1 MKMCSNFDR
10 VLEINEYFLKYLA
23 DRSQSE
29 LNALHDIEKDV
40 RILPEICVGLPGI
53 YKYCLKQLKNL
64 KRIQISIDRN
74 FSNTS
79 LTRTLCI
86 ARRLFV

>member
-1 MKMCSNFDR
+1 MKLCSNFDR
-10 VLEINEYFLKYLA
+10 VLEIDEYFLKYLA

-53 YKYCLKQLKNL
+53 YK
-64 KRIQISIDRN
+64 
-74 FSNTS
+74 
-79 LTRTLCI
+79 
-86 ARRLFV
+86 